1 MNHKRVERLW
11 RQEGLKVPAKQ
22 PKRGRLWLADGS
34 IVRRRAE
41 HRDDVWAYDFVF
53 DRTADGRKLRLLTIV
68 DEYTWECLAIDV
80 ARRLNSQDVLTRL
93 ADAS

>member
-41 HRDDVWAYDFVF
+41 HRDHVWAYDFVF

-68 DEYTWECLAIDV
+68 D
-80 ARRLNSQDVLTRL
+80 
-93 ADAS
+93 